1 MTLTSILA
9 LLTLPLLK
17 RPELASK
24 KLPAT
29 LDPRIIENAALKAE
43 LTELKAQINDLKGRL
58 DAEQSAHMWTRRDR
72 DYWYEDAGRWQAHAR
87 ARAQQPPNYGAMLG
101 FQQQHPA
108 QQVNQHTQA
117 QLLQAYSQ
125 MQSAQQFAAQNQQSS
140 WHDCTCVPG
149 RAAAFGVL
157 REDDQ

>member
-1 MTLTSILA
+1 MGLMSTLA
-9 LLTLPLLK
+9 LLALPLLK
-17 RPELASK
+17 RPELADK
-24 KLPAT
+24 NLPAT

-43 LTELKAQINDLKGRL
+43 LTELKAQIDDLKGRL
-58 DAEQSAHMWTRRDR
+58 DAEESAHMWTRRDR
-72 DYWYEDAGRWQAHAR
+72 DYWYEDAGRWQVH
-87 ARAQQPPNYGAMLG
+87 ARAQQPLNYGPLFG
-101 FQQQHPA
+101 LQNPHPA
-108 QQVNQHTQA
+108 QQANQA

-157 REDDQ
+157 RGDDTP

>member
-1 MTLTSILA
+1 MGLMSTLA
-9 LLTLPLLK
+9 LLALPLLK
-17 RPELASK
+17 RPQAENASLASIST
-24 KLPAT
+24 T
-29 LDPRIIENAALKAE
+29 LVDECNALKAE

-87 ARAQQPPNYGAMLG
+87 AWQPLNYGPLFG
-101 FQQQHPA
+101 FQQSQALA
-108 QQVNQHTQA
+108 QQAQQA
-117 QLLQAYSQ
+117 QQALAQSPFQQLQA
-125 MQSAQQFAAQNQQSS
+125 

-149 RAAAFGVL
+149 RAAAFGIH

>member
-1 MTLTSILA
+1 
-9 LLTLPLLK
+9 LK

-43 LTELKAQINDLKGRL
+43 LTELKTQINDLKGRL
-58 DAEQSAHMWTRRDR
+58 DAEESAHMWTRRDR

-87 ARAQQPPNYGAMLG
+87 AWQPPDYGLPFGPQQPPNYGPLFG
-101 FQQQHPA
+101 LQNSHPA
-108 QQVNQHTQA
+108 QQANQA

-157 REDDQ
+157 REGDAT

>member
-1 MTLTSILA
+1 M
-9 LLTLPLLK
+9 K

-58 DAEQSAHMWTRRDR
+58 ASLPTRKRDIMVGRRRDR

-87 ARAQQPPNYGAMLG
+87 ARQPPDYGLPFQQPPNYGPLFG
-101 FQQQHPA
+101 FQQHPA
-108 QQVNQHTQA
+108 QQTNQQTQA

-125 MQSAQQFAAQNQQSS
+125 MQSAQQYLQALGQPVSPFQQSS
-140 WHDCTCVPG
+140 SL
-149 RAAAFGVL
+149 A
-157 REDDQ
+157 